1 MHLATVHRCTHACA
15 ADLHPNDDDVSTKQC
30 LDRAIER
37 RASTVFG
44 KIKFQILS
52 VRLQSETR
60 VLVLQSRLV
69 SSARL
74 FHLLIAGQKV
84 GADQRRPV
92 TSRRADVTRD

>member
-15 ADLHPNDDDVSTKQC
+15 ADLHPNDDDVSS
-30 LDRAIER
+30 AWIERR

-44 KIKFQILS
+44 KIEFQILS
-52 VRLQSETR
+52 VRLQRETR

-84 GADQRRPV
+84 GVDQRRRV

>member
-1 MHLATVHRCTHACA
+1 MPGSSER
-15 ADLHPNDDDVSTKQC
+15 
-30 LDRAIER
+30 R
-37 RASTVFG
+37 RASTIFG

-52 VRLQSETR
+52 VRLQRETR

-84 GADQRRPV
+84 GPINDVESRHDAL
-92 TSRRADVTRD
+92 TSREIDHSTIVESRFIYCARSSRLSSPSGAAR